1 MKGREL
7 KAYISC
13 NGCEDG
19 RLASAY
25 VERFFRL
32 NGFILTRD
40 LSEADLIV
48 FYACG
53 LTEERENASLAIIKK
68 LKSRIKSSASF
79 IVWGCLPKINPQAL
93 STIYDGPLVGPK
105 DTTFFEKVLE
115 KPTISFDEISA
126 NSLVPKETI
135 YTNLIDRLT
144 EYINK
149 YEYRSTFFIQVAAG
163 CTGHCTYC
171 SERCARGR
179 ISSRPMERIVSEFS
193 IGLRMGYKHFFL
205 VADDLGPYGVDK
217 GCNLVDLLE
226 KLVRID
232 GENDYKIIMN
242 QISPL
247 YLKEFLPGLE
257 EVFNSGKIGFVG
269 CPVQSGSDRI
279 LNLMGRRYAVNDWKE
294 CTQRFSRKFPQ
305 IHLGTHLMVGFPTE
319 TDEDFNATARIL
331 NHIFLDKV
339 GIFKFS
345 TRPCVYASYMPGQ
358 IPERI
363 KESRYRRLFLKGKLN
378 TIIKKIQR
386 FLNI

>member
-1 MKGREL
+1 MKGRKL
-7 KAYISC
+7 KAYISS

-25 VERFFRL
+25 VQQFFRL
-32 NGFILTRD
+32 NGFIITRN

-53 LTEERENASLAIIKK
+53 LTKERENTSLAIIQK
-68 LKSRIKSSASF
+68 LKSKIKPSARF
-79 IVWGCLPKINPQAL
+79 IVWGCLSKINPKAL
-93 STIYDGPLVGPK
+93 NTIYDGPLVGPK
-105 DTTFFEKVLE
+105 DTAFFEKILE
-115 KPTISFDEISA
+115 KPTTSFYEISA
-126 NSLVPKETI
+126 NSLAPKETI

-144 EYINK
+144 EYINR

-179 ISSRPMERIVSEFS
+179 ISSRPIERIVSEFS
-193 IGLRMGYKHFFL
+193 VGLRMGYKHFFL
-205 VADDLGPYGVDK
+205 VADDLGPYGIDQ
-217 GCNLVDLLE
+217 GDDLVDLLE

-232 GENDYKIIMN
+232 DKNSYKIILN
-242 QISPL
+242 QISPR
-247 YLKEFLPGLE
+247 YLEDFLSGLE
-257 EVFNSGKIGFVG
+257 DVFNSGKIDFVG

-279 LNLMGRRYAVNDWKE
+279 LKLMGRRYTANDWKE
-294 CTQRFSRKFPQ
+294 CVQRISSRFPQ
-305 IHLGTHLMVGFPTE
+305 IDLGTHLMVGFPTE
-319 TDEDFNATARIL
+319 KDEDFDATARL
-331 NHIFLDKV
+331 LDHIFLDKV

-363 KESRYRRLFLKGKLN
+363 KESRYRRLFLKAKLN
-378 TIIKKIQR
+378 TIIKKVQR
-386 FLNI
+386 FLNV